1 MSQRAEP
8 VFPPTSSFLSIKV
21 KDFDIDKC
29 ARAKLFVVANVAV
42 MRSTKLLPSA
52 AARPWRN
59 RLEGTFCG

>member
-8 VFPPTSSFLSIKV
+8 VFPLTSAFLSIKV

-29 ARAKLFVVANVAV
+29 APAKLFVVANVAV
-42 MRSTKLLPSA
+42 MRSTKLLPREA
-52 AARPWRN
+52 AGPWRN